1 MAAMHEDAWE
11 EEGLECVEREF
22 SAITSRSGNVKL
34 QTEYVD
40 TIAGAFHQSS
50 RKTLHYVPPTRQN
63 GEIIIRPTKEVV
75 DSGSNKWR
83 STAVGYFLGK
93 RPYFPQ
99 VDSFV
104 RSNWKGIQHVSV
116 SSSGFFFF
124 RFFRRLDMEDVI
136 EGGPWLFQGQ
146 PIVLQP
152 WEQGMSLRRQK
163 HTQIPVWIRLR
174 HLPMEYWTDEGL
186 STVASG
192 VGTPLYTDGI
202 TKDCSRLDFARVCVM
217 LDFNSTLPKHLV
229 VISPVLRNG
238 KEDPKRID
246 VEYEWL
252 PQRQKLL
259 FFGTCISYLSGER
272 EKECSPAVNDI
283 C

>member
-1 MAAMHEDAWE
+1 
-11 EEGLECVEREF
+11 
-22 SAITSRSGNVKL
+22 
-34 QTEYVD
+34 
-40 TIAGAFHQSS
+40 
-50 RKTLHYVPPTRQN
+50 
-63 GEIIIRPTKEVV
+63 
-75 DSGSNKWR
+75 
-83 STAVGYFLGK
+83 
-93 RPYFPQ
+93 
-99 VDSFV
+99 
-104 RSNWKGIQHVSV
+104 
-116 SSSGFFFF
+116 
-124 RFFRRLDMEDVI
+124 MEDVI

-217 LDFNSTLPKHLV
+217 LDFNSALPKHLV

-252 PQRQKLL
+252 PQRCKSCCSLGHVSATCPANVKKNVAPPLTIFVQKQPPKLDPKQPEQGVKL
-259 FFGTCISYLSGER
+259 MEDHRPAPNSGLESAGPEHPQGNSGYSGLNKGKDIVLHNSYSALAIPEAAGTENQITGPNGS
-272 EKECSPAVNDI
+272 SPMMEGS
-283 C
+283 